1 MYRWNK
7 ATFCDEVVEIVF
19 VSGSV
24 RLWRPVTDQE
34 VQLFEVIAGNDLDN
48 RCPEWSIPRSIEAL
62 ECGSEID
69 ALVHRQ
75 LHFTH

>member
-1 MYRWNK
+1 MVK
-7 ATFCDEVVEIVF
+7 IVF
-19 VSGSV
+19 ASGSV
-24 RLWRPVTDQE
+24 LVWQPVTDQE
-34 VQLFEVIAGNDLDN
+34 VQLFEVIAGNNLDN

-62 ECGSEID
+62 GFGSEID